1 MKPPGTVSLAA
12 RALRMLANR
21 EHSREE
27 LRRKLASKAQEGD
40 DVEAVLDRMQESG
53 FQSDERFAESFVRS
67 RGGRFGAGRLRRELQ
82 DRGVDAGLVLEVL
95 DSTLSGDELERARAI
110 WARKFG
116 QIPRDRKEW
125 ARQARFMQAR
135 GFAPDVI
142 RKLLK
147 EPFDESAEGQ

>member
-1 MKPPGTVSLAA
+1 
-12 RALRMLANR
+12 MLANR

-53 FQSDERFAESFVRS
+53 FQSDQRFAESFVRS
-67 RGGRFGAGRLRRELQ
+67 RGGRFGAGRIRRELEE
-82 DRGVDAGLVLEVL
+82 RGVASELAADAMGE
-95 DSTLSGDELERARAI
+95 TLPADELDRARAI

-116 QIPRDRKEW
+116 QIPQDRKEW

-135 GFAPDVI
+135 GFAVDVI